1 MPKSIPE
8 GPLVLEKRP
17 DLTIQPYKIQIKWD
31 SQKNIK
37 AIIAMIFSLFKYTIF
52 KRQIQMSDLFKI
64 HLIYSN
70 AEFGTYCR
78 STLCFIDKS
87 IYKGKMKLMSSS
99 IDNLNEQKQ
108 GE

>member
-37 AIIAMIFSLFKYTIF
+37 AIIAMISLYLNTPF
-52 KRQIQMSDLFKI
+52 L
-64 HLIYSN
+64 
-70 AEFGTYCR
+70 
-78 STLCFIDKS
+78 
-87 IYKGKMKLMSSS
+87 KGKYK
-99 IDNLNEQKQ
+99 
-108 GE
+108 